1 LIYCIIKFDFIFEG
15 GSRQTPGI
23 HAGDPNDDSGS
34 LSVILVV
41 ILPVAQ
47 MFAVLVL
54 ILLVRICYRRYCSKS
69 KHEPQTKPG
78 FCTDRLSPS
87 IQVNRFWEMKIKF
100 YRKIKQYCQCFN
112 NSNLTILLSQKLWKA
127 IIAINWIF

>member
-1 LIYCIIKFDFIFEG
+1 LIYCIINCGLIFEG
-15 GSRQTPGI
+15 GSRVPGV
-23 HAGDPNDDSGS
+23 HTADPNDDSGS

-54 ILLVRICYRRYCSKS
+54 ILLVRICYRKYCSKS

-78 FCTDRLSPS
+78 FYTNRLSPS
-87 IQVNRFWEMKIKF
+87 IHVNRFWEMKIKF
-100 YRKIKQYCQCFN
+100 CRKIKHYCQCFN
-112 NSNLTILLSQKLWKA
+112 NSILLSHKLWKT

>member
-1 LIYCIIKFDFIFEG
+1 MIYCIIKFDLIFEG
-15 GSRQTPGI
+15 GSRIPGI
-23 HAGDPNDDSGS
+23 QAGDPNDDSGS

-47 MFAVLVL
+47 MFAVLVI
-54 ILLVRICYRRYCSKS
+54 ILLVRICYRKYCSQS

-87 IQVNRFWEMKIKF
+87 IHVNRFWEMRINF
-100 YRKIKQYCQCFN
+100 SRKIKLYCQCFN
-112 NSNLTILLSQKLWKA
+112 NSNLTTLLSQKLWKA